1 MWAQAVI
8 TVLGVWLLAAPDV
21 LNYSGPA
28 RLNNQIIGAWIATF
42 GMIAMSES
50 VRAVRWVNVGL
61 GLWLVI
67 APFTWKYPN
76 QQFWESILAGLTVMA
91 LACVRGY
98 ISERFGGG
106 WRALW
111 RPAE

>member
-1 MWAQAVI
+1 MWAQAVV
-8 TVLGVWLLAAPDV
+8 TVLGIWLLAAPDV

-42 GMIAMSES
+42 GLIAMSES

-67 APFTWKYPN
+67 APSPGN
-76 QQFWESILAGLTVMA
+76 ILISSSGRASLSVLRSWRWHA
-91 LACVRGY
+91 RGH

-106 WRALW
+106 WTALW